1 MLASCGDDC
10 CVLFYD
16 IRQPHSAS
24 KLRAHEKEVNTI
36 QFHPQER
43 YLFVTASSDSTL
55 ALWDHRNL
63 SAPLHVL
70 RGHKAEIFS
79 ASWNP
84 TNKNLLASSGVDR
97 RVMLWDLSRVG
108 KDLGSEGQ
116 IGESLPPE
124 QEAEGP
130 PELVFVHAGHTA
142 KVNDICWNPDVKSL
156 LWMNRRMSG

>member
-1 MLASCGDDC
+1 M
-10 CVLFYD
+10 
-16 IRQPHSAS
+16 
-24 KLRAHEKEVNTI
+24 NTI

-97 RVMLWDLSRVG
+97 RVMLWDPVSYTHLTLLWDLSRVG

>member
-43 YLFVTASSDSTL
+43 YLFVTASSDSML

-142 KVNDICWNPDVKSL
+142 KVNDICWNPDVESL

>member
-79 ASWNP
+79 ASWNL

-130 PELVFVHAGHTA
+130 PELVFVHAGHMA
-142 KVNDICWNPDVKSL
+142 KVNDICWNPDVESL